1 MDIRITREMPRLR
14 KLITDLERLEAGHGS
29 APALMSVPVLDQWS
43 RAQRQVNC
51 LEGDVAGHLYFPDG
65 RIVTSEIYAH
75 LHDDDEHFVRTLD
88 GWFRL
93 GVEKKGERL

>member
-1 MDIRITREMPRLR
+1 MDIRITSEMPRLR
-14 KLITDLERLEAGHGS
+14 KLITDLERLEAGDAS

-51 LEGDVAGHLYFPDG
+51 LDGEVEGHLYLPDG

-75 LHDDDEHFVRTLD
+75 VHADDEHFVRTLD
-88 GWFRL
+88 GWYRL
-93 GVEKKGERL
+93 GTEKKGELP